1 LTTRRRA
8 ALALLLGGAL
18 WGVVWIP
25 LRALAGLGLPGA
37 WPGLML
43 FAGAALAAL
52 PLAVARRRALAARAG
67 PLLRCGLL
75 TGAALGLYAV
85 SLTLTEVSRAVLLF
99 YLTPVWGAL
108 LGALVLGE
116 RLGPRRLLA
125 LALGLAGLAVV
136 LGVADGPPLP
146 RDAGDWLA
154 LASGLAWAF
163 GSLEVHRLRGV
174 AALDQGLAFL
184 FGALALSGAAI
195 LLAGGALGAAPPAAT
210 LLPALGWG
218 ALASLYLAPTLLLTL
233 WPAQIL
239 PPGRVGLLL
248 MSEVVV
254 GVASA
259 ALLAGEPFGSR
270 EAAGAALILSAA
282 ALEVTAREA
291 AA

>member
-1 LTTRRRA
+1 MTTRRRA

-25 LRALAGLGLPGA
+25 LRALAELGLPGA

-43 FAGAALAAL
+43 FAGAALAAA
-52 PLAVARRRALAARAG
+52 PIAIARRRTLAARAG

-75 TGAALGLYAV
+75 TGAAIGLYAV
-85 SLTLTEVSRAVLLF
+85 SLTLTEVARAVLLF

-116 RLGPRRLLA
+116 RLGPRRLAA

-136 LGVADGPPLP
+136 LGIADGPPLP

-154 LASGLAWAF
+154 LVSGLAWAL

-174 AALDQGLAFL
+174 AAADQGLAFL
-184 FGALALSGAAI
+184 FGALAVSAAAI
-195 LLAGGALGAAPPAAT
+195 PLAGGALGVPPAAT
-210 LLPALGWG
+210 LLAALGWG

-254 GVASA
+254 GVATA